1 MINKDLIIAITTSV
15 VSIFVHLSLWTKDVI
30 SLKALVSYALDSMAK
45 KIWRRVALNILLNI

>member
-15 VSIFVHLSLWTKDVI
+15 VSIFVHLSHWTKDVI

>member
-15 VSIFVHLSLWTKDVI
+15 VSIFFHLSLWTKDVI